1 MKSFK
6 TFGYI
11 AIVALGL
18 FLVAYLYSVFFKP
31 TAYGSANTMGMMVLG
46 LILGGLIVFLIVKL
60 LSKKQTEISAESSH
74 TVVESMRKVFKIVCA
89 EGQFQ
94 EIYNYEQTKKLLK
107 FIPSTKKALV
117 IVKAKVLIGYDFE
130 KCKWEMDDEN
140 KQLKIV
146 SFPEPEIL
154 SLEPDFKYYY
164 FEEDLFNF
172 INREDLE
179 KIQSQGKKQVEQ
191 AVLQSGLRKLAS
203 EQMRTVLT
211 EMVTANRW
219 SITNPEMLTLPLQ
232 TATKESAT
240 TEE

>member
-1 MKSFK
+1 MKNIKIFAWV
-6 TFGYI
+6 FG
-11 AIVALGL
+11 AILVL
-18 FLVAYLYSVFFKP
+18 FLMGYLYSTFFKP
-31 TAYGSANTMGMMVLG
+31 TYGSGNVMGILLFGLVLG
-46 LILGGLIVFLIVKL
+46 AVIAFLVFKL
-60 LSKKQTEISAESSH
+60 VSKSSSKTTIAESSH

-130 KCKWEMDDEN
+130 KCKWEVDEESKN
-140 KQLKIV
+140 LKITA
-146 SFPEPEIL
+146 FPEPEIL

-172 INREDLE
+172 INRDDLD
-179 KIQSQGKKQVEQ
+179 KIQIQGKKQVEQ
-191 AVLQSGLRKLAS
+191 AALQSGLKRIAA

-211 EMVTANRW
+211 EMVAANRW
-219 SITNPEMLTLPLQ
+219 SISNPEMLTLPLQ
-232 TATKESAT
+232 TATSDQKT
-240 TEE
+240 

>member
-1 MKSFK
+1 MKGYK

-11 AIVALGL
+11 AIIALGL

-31 TAYGSANTMGMMVLG
+31 TAYGSVNTMGMMVLG
-46 LILGGLIVFLIVKL
+46 LVLGGLIVFLIVKL
-60 LSKKQTEISAESSH
+60 LSQKQTEISAESSH

-130 KCKWEMDDEN
+130 KCKWEVDEESKN
-140 KQLKIV
+140 LKIIA
-146 SFPEPEIL
+146 FPEPEIL

-172 INREDLE
+172 INRDDLD
-179 KIQSQGKKQVEQ
+179 KIQIQGKKQVEQ
-191 AVLQSGLRKLAS
+191 AALQSGLKRIAA

-211 EMVTANRW
+211 EMVAANRW
-219 SITNPEMLTLPLQ
+219 SISNPEMLTLPLQ
-232 TATKESAT
+232 TATNENAT
-240 TEE
+240 T

>member
-46 LILGGLIVFLIVKL
+46 LVLGGLIVFLIVKL
-60 LSKKQTEISAESSH
+60 LSKKQTEISTESSH

-107 FIPSTKKALV
+107 FIPLTKKALV

-232 TATKESAT
+232 TATKDSAT
-240 TEE
+240 NEE

>member
-6 TFGYI
+6 KLGYI

-18 FLVAYLYSVFFKP
+18 FLLAYLYSVFFKP
-31 TAYGSANTMGMMVLG
+31 TAYGSANTMGMMILG

-60 LSKKQTEISAESSH
+60 LSKKQSEIVAESSH

-130 KCKWEMDDEN
+130 KCKWELDEEN
-140 KQLKIV
+140 KQMKIV

-179 KIQSQGKKQVEQ
+179 KIQIQGKKQVEN
-191 AVLQSGLRKLAS
+191 AALQSGLKSIAA

-211 EMVTANRW
+211 EMVAANRW
-219 SITNPEMLTLPLQ
+219 TITNPEMLTLPLQ
-232 TATKESAT
+232 TATKEKR
-240 TEE
+240 E

>member
-1 MKSFK
+1 MKNIKIFAWV
-6 TFGYI
+6 FG
-11 AIVALGL
+11 AILVL
-18 FLVAYLYSVFFKP
+18 FLMGYLYSTFFKP
-31 TAYGSANTMGMMVLG
+31 TYGSGNVMGILLFGLVLG
-46 LILGGLIVFLIVKL
+46 AVIAFLVFKL
-60 LSKKQTEISAESSH
+60 VSKSSSKATIAESSH

-107 FIPSTKKALV
+107 IIPSTKKALV

-130 KCKWEMDDEN
+130 KCKWEIDEES
-140 KQLKIV
+140 KKLKIV

-172 INREDLE
+172 INRDDLD
-179 KIQSQGKKQVEQ
+179 KIQIQGKKQVEQ
-191 AVLQSGLRKLAS
+191 AALQSGLKRIAA

-211 EMVTANRW
+211 EMVAANRW
-219 SITNPEMLTLPLQ
+219 SISNPEMLTLPLQ
-232 TATKESAT
+232 TATSDQKK
-240 TEE
+240 

>member
-1 MKSFK
+1 MKGFK

-11 AIVALGL
+11 AIIALGL

-31 TAYGSANTMGMMVLG
+31 TAYGSVNTMGMMVLG
-46 LILGGLIVFLIVKL
+46 LVLGGLIVFLIVKL
-60 LSKKQTEISAESSH
+60 LSKKQTEITAESSH

-130 KCKWEMDDEN
+130 KCKWEVDEESKN
-140 KQLKIV
+140 LKIIA
-146 SFPEPEIL
+146 FPEPEIL

-172 INREDLE
+172 INRDDLD
-179 KIQSQGKKQVEQ
+179 KIQIQGKKQVEQ
-191 AVLQSGLRKLAS
+191 AALQSGLKRIAA

-211 EMVTANRW
+211 EMVAANRW
-219 SITNPEMLTLPLQ
+219 SISNPEMLTLPLQ
-232 TATKESAT
+232 TATNENAT
-240 TEE
+240 TQE

>member
-1 MKSFK
+1 MRSFK

-11 AIVALGL
+11 AIVVLIL
-18 FLVAYLYSVFFKP
+18 FLTAYFYSVFFKP
-31 TAYGSANTMGMMVLG
+31 VGYGNANTMEMMVVG
-46 LILGGLIVFLIVKL
+46 LLLGGLIVFLIVKL
-60 LSKKQTEISAESSH
+60 LSKKESESSASNSH

-130 KCKWEMDDEN
+130 KCHWELDDE
-140 KQLKIV
+140 KKTMKIV

-154 SLEPDFKYYY
+154 SLEPEFKYYY

-172 INREDLE
+172 INRADLE
-179 KIQSQGKKQVEQ
+179 KIQFEGRKQVEE
-191 AVLQSGLRKLAS
+191 AALQSGLKKIAA
-203 EQMRTVLT
+203 EQMHTVLT
-211 EMVTANRW
+211 EMVSANHW
-219 SITNPEMLTLPLQ
+219 QISNPEMLTLPLQ
-232 TATKESAT
+232 TATSNKKKE
-240 TEE
+240 

>member
-1 MKSFK
+1 
-6 TFGYI
+6 
-11 AIVALGL
+11 
-18 FLVAYLYSVFFKP
+18 
-31 TAYGSANTMGMMVLG
+31 
-46 LILGGLIVFLIVKL
+46 
-60 LSKKQTEISAESSH
+60 
-74 TVVESMRKVFKIVCA
+74 
-89 EGQFQ
+89 
-94 EIYNYEQTKKLLK
+94 
-107 FIPSTKKALV
+107 
-117 IVKAKVLIGYDFE
+117 
-130 KCKWEMDDEN
+130 MDDEN

-240 TEE
+240 TEEQSVFLFWKIDAIEPQRVEFS

>member
-6 TFGYI
+6 TLGYI
-11 AIVALGL
+11 AIVVLGL
-18 FLVAYLYSVFFKP
+18 FLTAYLYSVFIKP
-31 TAYGSANTMGMMVLG
+31 TSYGSANTIGMMILGLVLG
-46 LILGGLIVFLIVKL
+46 GIIVFLIVKL
-60 LSKKQTEISAESSH
+60 LSKKTSEISAESSH

-94 EIYNYEQTKKLLK
+94 EIYNYEKTRKLFK

-117 IVKAKVLIGYDFE
+117 IVKAKVLVGYDFE
-130 KCKWEMDDEN
+130 KCQWEMDEEK

-179 KIQSQGKKQVEQ
+179 KIQVQAKKQVEE
-191 AVLQSGLRKLAS
+191 AVMQSGLRKLAS

-219 SITNPEMLTLPLQ
+219 SITNPEMLTLPVQ
-232 TATKESAT
+232 TATTKEAKQD
-240 TEE
+240 

>member
-11 AIVALGL
+11 AIVVSGL
-18 FLVAYLYSVFFKP
+18 FLAAYLYSVFIKP
-31 TAYGSANTMGMMVLG
+31 AAGGGSNTMGMMVLG
-46 LILGGLIVFLIVKL
+46 LILGGIIVFLILKL
-60 LSKKQTEISAESSH
+60 LSGKQTEISAENSH

-130 KCKWEMDDEN
+130 KCKWEVDEESKN
-140 KQLKIV
+140 LKIIA
-146 SFPEPEIL
+146 FPEPEIL

-172 INREDLE
+172 INRDDLD
-179 KIQSQGKKQVEQ
+179 KIQIQGKKQVEQ
-191 AVLQSGLRKLAS
+191 AALQSGLKKIAA

-211 EMVTANRW
+211 EMVAANRW
-219 SITNPEMLTLPLQ
+219 KIANPEMLTLPLQ
-232 TATKESAT
+232 TETNVSAT
-240 TEE
+240 TQE

>member
-1 MKSFK
+1 MKGFK

-11 AIVALGL
+11 AIFAMGL

-31 TAYGSANTMGMMVLG
+31 TAYGSVNTMGMMVLG
-46 LILGGLIVFLIVKL
+46 LVLGGLIVFLIVKL
-60 LSKKQTEISAESSH
+60 LSQKQTEISAESSH

-130 KCKWEMDDEN
+130 KCKWEVDEESKN
-140 KQLKIV
+140 LKIIA
-146 SFPEPEIL
+146 FPEPEIL

-172 INREDLE
+172 INRDDLD
-179 KIQSQGKKQVEQ
+179 KIQIQGKKQVEQ
-191 AVLQSGLRKLAS
+191 AALQSGLKRIAA

-211 EMVTANRW
+211 EMVAANRW
-219 SITNPEMLTLPLQ
+219 SISNPEMLTLPLQ
-232 TATKESAT
+232 TATSDQKK
-240 TEE
+240 

>member
-1 MKSFK
+1 MKGYK

-11 AIVALGL
+11 AIIALGL

-31 TAYGSANTMGMMVLG
+31 TAYGSVNTMGMMVLG
-46 LILGGLIVFLIVKL
+46 LVLGGLIVFLIVKL
-60 LSKKQTEISAESSH
+60 LSQKQTEISAESSH

-130 KCKWEMDDEN
+130 KCKWEVDEESKN
-140 KQLKIV
+140 LKIIA
-146 SFPEPEIL
+146 FPEPEIL

-172 INREDLE
+172 INRDDLD
-179 KIQSQGKKQVEQ
+179 KIQIQGKKQVEQ
-191 AVLQSGLRKLAS
+191 AALQSGLKRIAA

-211 EMVTANRW
+211 EMVAANRW
-219 SITNPEMLTLPLQ
+219 SISNPEMLTLPLQ
-232 TATKESAT
+232 TATSDQKT
-240 TEE
+240 

>member
-1 MKSFK
+1 MKGFK

-11 AIVALGL
+11 AIIALGL

-31 TAYGSANTMGMMVLG
+31 TAYGSVNTMGMMVLG
-46 LILGGLIVFLIVKL
+46 LVLGGLIVFLIVKL

-130 KCKWEMDDEN
+130 KCKWEVDEESKN
-140 KQLKIV
+140 LKIIA
-146 SFPEPEIL
+146 FPEPEIL

-172 INREDLE
+172 INRDDLD
-179 KIQSQGKKQVEQ
+179 KIQIQGKKQVEQ
-191 AVLQSGLRKLAS
+191 AALQSGLKKIAA

-211 EMVTANRW
+211 EMVAANRW
-219 SITNPEMLTLPLQ
+219 KIANPEMLTLPLQ
-232 TATKESAT
+232 TETNVSAT
-240 TEE
+240 TQE

>member
-1 MKSFK
+1 MKGFK

-11 AIVALGL
+11 AIIALGL

-31 TAYGSANTMGMMVLG
+31 TAYGSVNTMGMMVLG
-46 LILGGLIVFLIVKL
+46 LVLGGLIVFLIVKL
-60 LSKKQTEISAESSH
+60 LSKKQTEITAESSH

-130 KCKWEMDDEN
+130 KCKWEVDEESKN
-140 KQLKIV
+140 LKIIA
-146 SFPEPEIL
+146 FPEPEIL

-172 INREDLE
+172 INRDDLD
-179 KIQSQGKKQVEQ
+179 KIQIQGKKQVEQ
-191 AVLQSGLRKLAS
+191 AALQSGLKKIAA

-211 EMVTANRW
+211 EMVAANRW
-219 SITNPEMLTLPLQ
+219 KIANPEMLTLPLQ
-232 TATKESAT
+232 TETNVSAT
-240 TEE
+240 TQE

>member
-1 MKSFK
+1 
-6 TFGYI
+6 
-11 AIVALGL
+11 
-18 FLVAYLYSVFFKP
+18 
-31 TAYGSANTMGMMVLG
+31 MGMMLLG
-46 LILGGLIVFLIVKL
+46 LVLGGLIVFLIVKL
-60 LSKKQTEISAESSH
+60 LSKKQTEITAESSH

-107 FIPSTKKALV
+107 IIPSTKKALV

-130 KCKWEMDDEN
+130 KCKWEIDEES
-140 KQLKIV
+140 KKLKIV

-172 INREDLE
+172 INRDDLD
-179 KIQSQGKKQVEQ
+179 KIQIQGKKQVEQ
-191 AVLQSGLRKLAS
+191 AALQSGLKRIAA

-211 EMVTANRW
+211 EMVAANRW
-219 SITNPEMLTLPLQ
+219 SISNPEMLTLPLQ
-232 TATKESAT
+232 TATSDQKT
-240 TEE
+240 

>member
-6 TFGYI
+6 TFGYV
-11 AIVALGL
+11 AIIALGL

-46 LILGGLIVFLIVKL
+46 LVLGGLIVFLIVKL

-232 TATKESAT
+232 TATKESASNQ
-240 TEE
+240 

>member
-1 MKSFK
+1 MKGYK

-11 AIVALGL
+11 AIIALGL

-31 TAYGSANTMGMMVLG
+31 TAYGSVNTMGMMVLG
-46 LILGGLIVFLIVKL
+46 LVLGGLIVFLIVKL
-60 LSKKQTEISAESSH
+60 LSQKQTEISAESSH

-130 KCKWEMDDEN
+130 KCKWEVDEESKN
-140 KQLKIV
+140 LKIIA
-146 SFPEPEIL
+146 FPEPEIL

-172 INREDLE
+172 INRDDLD
-179 KIQSQGKKQVEQ
+179 KIQIQGKKQVEQ
-191 AVLQSGLRKLAS
+191 AALQSGLKKIAA

-211 EMVTANRW
+211 EMVAANRW
-219 SITNPEMLTLPLQ
+219 KIANPEMLTLPLQ
-232 TATKESAT
+232 TETNVSAT
-240 TEE
+240 TQE

>member
-6 TFGYI
+6 TVGYI
-11 AIVALGL
+11 AIALLGL
-18 FLVAYLYSVFFKP
+18 FLAAYFYSVFIKP
-31 TAYGSANTMGMMVLG
+31 VAHGTSNTMGMMVLG
-46 LILGGLIVFLIVKL
+46 LILGGLIMFLIVKL
-60 LSKKQTEISAESSH
+60 LSKKQKEISAESSH

-130 KCKWEMDDEN
+130 KCQWEMDEAN
-140 KQLKIV
+140 KKLRIV

-179 KIQSQGKKQVEQ
+179 KIQIQGKKQVEQ
-191 AVLQSGLRKLAS
+191 AALQSGLKKIAA

-211 EMVTANRW
+211 EIVSANQW
-219 SITNPEMLTLPLQ
+219 AISNPEMLTLPLQ
-232 TATKESAT
+232 TATNTPSNT
-240 TEE
+240 

>member
-11 AIVALGL
+11 AIIALAL
-18 FLVAYLYSVFFKP
+18 FLVAYLYSVFLKP
-31 TAYGSANTMGMMVLG
+31 ANYGAGNTMGMMVLG

-130 KCKWEMDDEN
+130 KCRWEIDDEN
-140 KQLKIV
+140 KRLRIV

-172 INREDLE
+172 INRDDLD
-179 KIQSQGKKQVEQ
+179 KIQIQGKKQVEQ
-191 AVLQSGLRKLAS
+191 AALQSGLKKIAA

-219 SITNPEMLTLPLQ
+219 SIANPEMLTLPLQ
-232 TATKESAT
+232 AATSADKE
-240 TEE
+240 

>member
-1 MKSFK
+1 MKGFK

-11 AIVALGL
+11 AIIALGL

-31 TAYGSANTMGMMVLG
+31 TAYGSVNTMGMMVLG
-46 LILGGLIVFLIVKL
+46 LVLGGLIVFLIVKL
-60 LSKKQTEISAESSH
+60 LSQKQTEISAESSH

-130 KCKWEMDDEN
+130 KCKWEVDEESKN
-140 KQLKIV
+140 LKIIA
-146 SFPEPEIL
+146 FPEPEIL

-172 INREDLE
+172 INRDDLD
-179 KIQSQGKKQVEQ
+179 KIQIQGKKQVEQ
-191 AVLQSGLRKLAS
+191 AALQSGLKKIAA

-211 EMVTANRW
+211 EMVAANRW
-219 SITNPEMLTLPLQ
+219 SISNPEMLTLPLQ
-232 TATKESAT
+232 TATNENAT
-240 TEE
+240 TQE

>member
-1 MKSFK
+1 MKGFK

-31 TAYGSANTMGMMVLG
+31 TAYGSVNTMGMMVLG
-46 LILGGLIVFLIVKL
+46 LVLGGLIVFLIVKL
-60 LSKKQTEISAESSH
+60 LSQKQTEISAESSH

-130 KCKWEMDDEN
+130 KCKWEVDEESKN
-140 KQLKIV
+140 LKIIA
-146 SFPEPEIL
+146 FPEPEIL

-172 INREDLE
+172 INRDDLD
-179 KIQSQGKKQVEQ
+179 KIQIQGKKQVEQ
-191 AVLQSGLRKLAS
+191 AALQSGLKKIAA

-211 EMVTANRW
+211 EMVAANRW
-219 SITNPEMLTLPLQ
+219 KIANPEMLTLPLQ
-232 TATKESAT
+232 TATNENAT
-240 TEE
+240 TQE

>member
-18 FLVAYLYSVFFKP
+18 FLLAYLYSVFFKP
-31 TAYGSANTMGMMVLG
+31 TVYGSANTMGMMVLG

-130 KCKWEMDDEN
+130 KCKWEMDDES

-179 KIQSQGKKQVEQ
+179 KIQLQGKRQVEQ
-191 AVLQSGLRKLAS
+191 AALQSGLKKIAA

-211 EMVTANRW
+211 EMVSANRW
-219 SITNPEMLTLPLQ
+219 SISNPEMLTLPLQ
-232 TATKESAT
+232 TATSSENPTS
-240 TEE
+240 

>member
-1 MKSFK
+1 
-6 TFGYI
+6 
-11 AIVALGL
+11 
-18 FLVAYLYSVFFKP
+18 
-31 TAYGSANTMGMMVLG
+31 MGMMLLG
-46 LILGGLIVFLIVKL
+46 LVLGGLIVFLIVKL
-60 LSKKQTEISAESSH
+60 LSKKQTEITAESSH

-107 FIPSTKKALV
+107 IIPSTKKALV

-130 KCKWEMDDEN
+130 KCKWEIDEES
-140 KQLKIV
+140 KKLKIV

-172 INREDLE
+172 INRDDLD
-179 KIQSQGKKQVEQ
+179 KIQIQGKKQVEQ
-191 AVLQSGLRKLAS
+191 AALQSGLKRIAA

-211 EMVTANRW
+211 EMVAANRW
-219 SITNPEMLTLPLQ
+219 SISNPEMLTLPLQ
-232 TATKESAT
+232 TATSDQKK
-240 TEE
+240 

>member
-1 MKSFK
+1 MFHTMKSFK

-18 FLVAYLYSVFFKP
+18 FLMAYLYSVFIKP

-46 LILGGLIVFLIVKL
+46 LLLGALIVFLIVKL
-60 LSKKQTEISAESSH
+60 LSKKQTEISAENSH

-94 EIYNYEQTKKLLK
+94 EIYNYEQTRKLFK

-130 KCKWEMDDEN
+130 KCKWEMDEEN
-140 KQLKIV
+140 KQLKII

-179 KIQSQGKKQVEQ
+179 KIQVQAKKQVEE

-203 EQMRTVLT
+203 DQMRTVLT
-211 EMVTANRW
+211 EMVSANRW
-219 SITNPEMLTLPLQ
+219 SIANPEMLTLPLQ
-232 TATKESAT
+232 TATNQSS
-240 TEE
+240 

>member
-1 MKSFK
+1 MML
-6 TFGYI
+6 
-11 AIVALGL
+11 LGL
-18 FLVAYLYSVFFKP
+18 V
-31 TAYGSANTMGMMVLG
+31 
-46 LILGGLIVFLIVKL
+46 LGGLIVFLIVKL
-60 LSKKQTEISAESSH
+60 LSKKQTEITAESSH

-107 FIPSTKKALV
+107 IIPSTKKALV

-130 KCKWEMDDEN
+130 KCKWEIDEES
-140 KQLKIV
+140 KKLKIV

-172 INREDLE
+172 INRDDLD
-179 KIQSQGKKQVEQ
+179 KIQIQGKKQVEQ
-191 AVLQSGLRKLAS
+191 AALQSGLKRIAA

-211 EMVTANRW
+211 EMVAANRW
-219 SITNPEMLTLPLQ
+219 SISNPEMLTLPLQ
-232 TATKESAT
+232 TATSDQKK
-240 TEE
+240 

>member
-1 MKSFK
+1 MKGYK

-11 AIVALGL
+11 AIIALGL
-18 FLVAYLYSVFFKP
+18 FLVAYLYSLFFKP
-31 TAYGSANTMGMMVLG
+31 TAYGSVNTMGMMLLG

-60 LSKKQTEISAESSH
+60 LSKKQTEITAESSH

-130 KCKWEMDDEN
+130 KCKWEVDEESKN
-140 KQLKIV
+140 LKIIA
-146 SFPEPEIL
+146 FPEPEIL

-172 INREDLE
+172 INRDDLD
-179 KIQSQGKKQVEQ
+179 KIQIQGKKQVEQ
-191 AVLQSGLRKLAS
+191 AALQSGLKKIAA

-211 EMVTANRW
+211 EMVAANRW
-219 SITNPEMLTLPLQ
+219 KIANPEMLTLPLQ
-232 TATKESAT
+232 TETNVSAT
-240 TEE
+240 TQE

>member
-18 FLVAYLYSVFFKP
+18 FLLAYLYSVFFKP

-130 KCKWEMDDEN
+130 KCKWEMDDES

-179 KIQSQGKKQVEQ
+179 KIQLQGKRQVEQ
-191 AVLQSGLRKLAS
+191 AALQSGLKKIAA

-211 EMVTANRW
+211 EMVSANRW
-219 SITNPEMLTLPLQ
+219 SISNPEMLTLPLQ
-232 TATKESAT
+232 TATSSENPTS
-240 TEE
+240 

>member
-11 AIVALGL
+11 AIALLGL
-18 FLVAYLYSVFFKP
+18 FLAAYLYSVFFKP
-31 TAYGSANTMGMMVLG
+31 VAYGSTNTMGMMVLG
-46 LILGGLIVFLIVKL
+46 IILGGLIVFLIVKL
-60 LSKKQTEISAESSH
+60 LSRKQVEISAESSH

-94 EIYNYEQTKKLLK
+94 EIYNYQQTKKLLK

-130 KCKWEMDDEN
+130 KCKWEIDEVN
-140 KQLKIV
+140 KKLRIL

-154 SLEPDFKYYY
+154 SVEHDFKYYY

-172 INREDLE
+172 INRDDLE
-179 KIQSQGKKQVEQ
+179 KIQIQGKKQVEE
-191 AVLQSGLRKLAS
+191 AALQSGLRKIAA

-211 EMVTANRW
+211 EMVSANHW
-219 SITNPEMLTLPLQ
+219 AIANPEMLTLPLQ
-232 TATKESAT
+232 TATSQEKGE
-240 TEE
+240 